1 MGLIQRGGIS
11 KFLIRILLLK
21 DNLKIKRCWAFFE
34 KIDGTIS
41 RSQMDRFQKFKE
53 CDYKDNP
60 LMILKKVLTC
70 EMISELNLKDNGKK
84 TSITNTEILKVII
97 GKLFVY

>member
-41 RSQMDRFQKFKE
+41 QMDRLQKIKE
-53 CDYKDNP
+53 CDYKDNT
-60 LMILKKVLTC
+60 LMILKKVFTC
-70 EMISELNLKDNGKK
+70 EMISEKNLKDNGKK

-97 GKLFVY
+97 GKLFFY